1 LEGGDVFQMIQKH
14 KLSKKLISEETIWKV
29 AYQTLKGLSTL
40 HSMNILHRDIK
51 SANIFF
57 NKNYNSIKLADLN
70 VSIVTA
76 NGMAK
81 TQTGTPY
88 YASPEVWM

>member
-1 LEGGDVFQMIQKH
+1 V
-14 KLSKKLISEETIWKV
+14 EEVTIWKV
-29 AYQTLKGLSTL
+29 AYQCLKGLATL
-40 HSMNILHRDIK
+40 HDINVLHRDIK
-51 SANIFF
+51 SANIFL
-57 NKNYNSIKLADLN
+57 NKEQNQVKLADMN

-88 YASPEVWM
+88 YASP

>member
-1 LEGGDVFQMIQKH
+1 MI
-14 KLSKKLISEETIWKV
+14 SEKLIWKI
-29 AYQTLKGLSTL
+29 ALHNLRALQTL
-40 HSMNILHRDIK
+40 HNMNILHRDIK

-57 NKNYNSIKLADLN
+57 TKDYSSVILADMN

-76 NGMAK
+76 NGMAM